1 MNKERVDYLHQQ
13 YIHNQMSSSEF
24 EEWKSL
30 VGNLSSEEDIKVAMD
45 DHWTSFQDDHL
56 LRMPVAKSDAIYNRM
71 LAGRKIKRIYWKWIA
86 AAAAIIM
93 VVGSVSLLNSTDDR
107 IHVEAGKNTATL
119 TLPNG
124 KAIALSDAKSGLVI
138 DAGKL
143 TYDDGSSVSDAA
155 VGLNEDNEAAM
166 LSISTPKGGTY
177 EIVLR
182 DGTHVW
188 LNADSKLEFPAK
200 FLSSGRVVKLSGEGY
215 FEVAKNKQAPFRVL
229 TKVQEIE
236 VLGTHFNVDAYDNE
250 KSVKTTLL
258 EGLVKVSA
266 NGVDKLLDPGFQS
279 VNTGNRI
286 SIAKVDVNA
295 AIAWKNKQF
304 VFESENIKS
313 IMRKVERWYNVE
325 VIYTDEVS
333 EETFSGGV
341 SRFDNLSEVLKSL
354 ESTGNVSFKVKGRI
368 VYVSR

>member
-1 MNKERVDYLHQQ
+1 MNKEELLELVTKVSDGEATEQEIALFNKYYNAYQKD
-13 YIHNQMSSSEF
+13 NVAWDTSEMGP
-24 EEWKSL
+24 EQ
-30 VGNLSSEEDIKVAMD
+30 KVHDELKHMIFSQVRPQKKVIPF
-45 DHWTSFQDDHL
+45 W
-56 LRMPVAKSDAIYNRM
+56 
-71 LAGRKIKRIYWKWIA
+71 RKPYRIVA
-86 AAAAIIM
+86 AAVIL
-93 VVGSVSLLNSTDDR
+93 VVGSVLLFNSTDDR
-107 IHVEAGKNTATL
+107 IYVEAGKNTATL
-119 TLPNG
+119 TLANG

-143 TYDDGSSVSDAA
+143 TYDDGSSVSAA
-155 VGLNEDNEAAM
+155 LGVHNDNENAM

-177 EIVLR
+177 EIVLT

-200 FLSSGRVVKLSGEGY
+200 FSSARRLVKLSGEGY
-215 FEVAKNKQAPFRVL
+215 FEVAKNKQSPFRVL
-229 TKVQEIE
+229 TKAQEIE

-266 NGVDKLLDPGFQS
+266 NGVDKLLDPGFQA
-279 VNTGNRI
+279 VNTGERI

-295 AIAWKNKQF
+295 AVAWKNKQF

-325 VIYTDEVS
+325 VVYTDDVS

-368 VYVSR
+368 VYVSM